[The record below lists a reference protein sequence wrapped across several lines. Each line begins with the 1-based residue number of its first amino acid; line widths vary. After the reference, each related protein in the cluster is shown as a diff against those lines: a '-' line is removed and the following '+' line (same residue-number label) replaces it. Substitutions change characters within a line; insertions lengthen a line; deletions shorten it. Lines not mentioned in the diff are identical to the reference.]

1 MGASINLCITKK
13 SKLHYDKEGENQKG
27 ALFFIPKHKKKKTA
41 QIGQKLLVQLDIS
54 LGLKCWGKIKNPIVQ
69 FMVRLF

>member
-27 ALFFIPKHKKKKTA
+27 ALFFIPKHKKKKNSTDWPEI
-41 QIGQKLLVQLDIS
+41 IGA
-54 LGLKCWGKIKNPIVQ
+54 
-69 FMVRLF
+69 VRHFIGTEMLR

>member
-27 ALFFIPKHKKKKTA
+27 ALFFIPKHKKKK
-41 QIGQKLLVQLDIS
+41 QH
-54 LGLKCWGKIKNPIVQ
+54 
-69 FMVRLF
+69 RLARNYWCS